1 MALAPEPSI
10 RFNRQE
16 FTVAIARKFGL
27 PIPLLLSHLGTT
39 VRSEGRSHK
48 VRVDQFGNGVAA
60 APGVKGGYVTVAHNL
75 VQRDAMKQVAISGVP
90 AKGDNPFNTC
100 NRAFGDC
107 LKVGAETS
115 DDEDFKTSL
124 QKLIPDGQI
133 PLSILLQ
140 IVSMAVKPL
149 WR

>member
-1 MALAPEPSI
+1 MITFCSTHDNAFANSFPLALAPEPSI

-27 PIPLLLSHLGTT
+27 PIPQLLAVGAT

-75 VQRDAMKQVAISGVP
+75 IQRDAMKQVARSGVP
-90 AKGDNPFNTC
+90 VKGENPFNTC
-100 NRAFGDC
+100 NRAFGDG

-115 DDEDFKTSL
+115 AEEDFETNL
-124 QKLIPDGQI
+124 QN
-133 PLSILLQ
+133 
-140 IVSMAVKPL
+140 
-149 WR
+149 